1 MGRRRREGDAL
12 LAVGYCRVSTDEQR
26 LGVEAQRAALESWSR
41 AHGVELVAVHVD
53 HGISGAASIEKRRA
67 LFDALAEVRARG
79 AGVLLVARLDRI
91 ARDVAL
97 AALIGEQARR
107 RGARIVACDG
117 GGDGGDEPAERLMR
131 DVLFAFAAHERRMVA
146 ARTAAALAAKRARG
160 ERYCATPR
168 LGERFAADGRLETDQ
183 AEARAVALISRLRA
197 RGLSVRGIVA
207 ELERRP
213 QYRPRG
219 RCWHATTVVRV
230 LRRAEG

>member
-1 MGRRRREGDAL
+1 MASQAPRL
-12 LAVGYCRVSTDEQR
+12 LRSGAPFSTR
-26 LGVEAQRAALESWSR
+26 WPRCARAALACCSSP
-41 AHGVELVAVHVD
+41 G
-53 HGISGAASIEKRRA
+53 STASPH
-67 LFDALAEVRARG
+67 
-79 AGVLLVARLDRI
+79 VARRSH
-91 ARDVAL
+91 RRQ
-97 AALIGEQARR
+97 AATWR
-107 RGARIVACDG
+107 RIVACDG

-168 LGERFAADGRLETDQ
+168 LGERFAGGRLETDQ

-213 QYRPRG
+213 QHRPRG